1 MNTDTLDKAGYRK
14 FGVTMALVIG
24 LLFGLFFPWVFSKNI
39 PYWPWIV
46 AAVFMFLSLMVP
58 MKLAVVHKPW
68 MKFGH
73 IIGAINTKI
82 ILSVVFFL
90 VFTPMALLFKLLG
103 KDPMKRE
110 LANKSLTS
118 YWVKSKQQSKEHM
131 EKVY

>member
-1 MNTDTLDKAGYRK
+1 MSVYTLNEAGYRK
-14 FGVTMALVIG
+14 FGITMACVIA
-24 LLFGLFFPWVFSKNI
+24 LLFGFFFPYVFSKNI

-46 AAVFMFLSLMVP
+46 AAVFVLLALVVP
-58 MKLAVVHKPW
+58 MKLTVIYSLW

-82 ILSVVFFL
+82 ILAIVFFL
-90 VFTPMALLFKLLG
+90 VFTPMALLFRLLG

-110 LANKSLTS
+110 LANTSLTS
-118 YWVKSKQQSKEHM
+118 YWDLSKQQSKEHM